1 MDFFARTEMDKHTL
15 DAHSEYKRA
24 VEAFVTQ
31 LAAKKTLDEFANTDH
46 YWAKPSASSA
56 SSVASSARS
65 TSSLLTCRTQTP
77 ASWSVMSADTAA
89 ACEE

>member
-24 VEAFVTQ
+24 VEAFVTP

-46 YWAKPSASSA
+46 YWAI
-56 SSVASSARS
+56 R
-65 TSSLLTCRTQTP
+65 Q
-77 ASWSVMSADTAA
+77 
-89 ACEE
+89 

>member
-1 MDFFARTEMDKHTL
+1 
-15 DAHSEYKRA
+15 
-24 VEAFVTQ
+24 VTQ

-46 YWAKPSASSA
+46 YWAKPSA